1 QRAFS
6 GTDGFANKL
15 VTLADGFIGSSG
27 SLSGRTSA
35 LNERLADISD
45 QREALDVR
53 MNAIESRYLKQ
64 FTALDTLIS

>member
-1 QRAFS
+1 
-6 GTDGFANKL
+6 
-15 VTLADGFIGSSG
+15 
-27 SLSGRTSA
+27 

-64 FTALDTLIS
+64 FTALDTLISQLQSTSSFLTSQLANLPGAYSGQ